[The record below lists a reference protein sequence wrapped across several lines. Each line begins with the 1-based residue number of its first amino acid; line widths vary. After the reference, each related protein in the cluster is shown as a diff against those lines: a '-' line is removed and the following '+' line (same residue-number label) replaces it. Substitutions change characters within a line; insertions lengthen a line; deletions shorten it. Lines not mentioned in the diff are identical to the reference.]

1 MLPHLVALRGLARGI
16 YQNDRAAHAHARHD
30 DMAAIKVVDQLGLGA
45 GLGWCLGT
53 VPATQLR
60 LAKNRIVAR
69 EMNVTRA
76 LPPWESFPM

>member
-1 MLPHLVALRGLARGI
+1 MLPHLVALRGLASGI

-53 VPATQLR
+53 VPELNLDLQKSGSLR
-60 LAKNRIVAR
+60 MK
-69 EMNVTRA
+69 
-76 LPPWESFPM
+76 